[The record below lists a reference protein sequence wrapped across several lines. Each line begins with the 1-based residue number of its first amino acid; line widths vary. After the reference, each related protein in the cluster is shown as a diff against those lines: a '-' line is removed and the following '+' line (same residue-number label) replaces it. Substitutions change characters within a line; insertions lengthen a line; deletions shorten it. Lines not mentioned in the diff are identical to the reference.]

1 MRSTTGITIA
11 YCGALI
17 VALCAGQTMR
27 AQAASS
33 PAPAAGARYEDS
45 TNELS
50 VEVGKAVLVDC
61 AQPIKQVA
69 VGTGDIAEATAISP
83 TEIMITGKGPGMT
96 SLIIWDIHGGRQFFN
111 VTVRPSVGLVGDNL
125 DAIRR
130 ELRTEL
136 PGQTIH
142 VSYSNN
148 NVFLRGTVSDL
159 NSSARA
165 VQIAST
171 GGKVVNL
178 LDVNVPKSDP
188 QILLKVRFV
197 SVNRNKALT
206 LGVNLFNLGLG
217 NALGGVSTGQL
228 TPPTISGSG
237 SSSSSGG
244 FTGAAGQASFSQ
256 QGNIFA
262 YFPGLNVGADIHALE
277 EKGVVEVL
285 AEPNV
290 LATDGKEASFLAG
303 GEFPYPVVSGT
314 SGGTA
319 AVSIEFKDY
328 GIRLNFIPTITPR
341 GTIRLQVAPE
351 VSALDYTNEVEISG
365 FEVPGI
371 TTQKV
376 NTEVEL
382 KDGQTFIIGG
392 LLDKN
397 ITDTFQKIPFLGDI
411 PILGKLFQSEIKT
424 KNDLELIVMVT
435 PEVVAPLPA
444 GTPQPNLKFPDP
456 QFIPPNSNI
465 PMHQP
470 DEKTADNTLPPP
482 PATVP
487 VETLIQSLQPE
498 KPLIIDTGK
507 GGFGTSGGTINSGG
521 PGSGAPTSS
530 GVTPQ

>member
-1 MRSTTGITIA
+1 LRTTTGITIA
-11 YCGALI
+11 YCSALI
-17 VALCAGQTMR
+17 VALCTGQVVQ
-27 AQAASS
+27 AQAAPSSS
-33 PAPAAGARYEDS
+33 PSAGARYEDS
-45 TNELS
+45 TNELN

-69 VGTGDIAEATAISP
+69 VGTGEVAEATAISP
-83 TEIMITGKGPGMT
+83 TEIMITGKGPGTT
-96 SLIIWDIHGGRQFFN
+96 SLILWDIHGGRQFFS
-111 VTVRPSVGLVGDNL
+111 VTVRPSAGLTGDNL

-130 ELRTEL
+130 ELKTEL
-136 PGQTIH
+136 PGQTIR
-142 VSYSNN
+142 VSYSNSS
-148 NVFLRGTVSDL
+148 VFLRGTVNDL
-159 NSSARA
+159 TSSERA
-165 VQIAST
+165 VQIASSA
-171 GGKVVNL
+171 GKVVNL

-197 SVNRNKALT
+197 SVDRSKALT
-206 LGVNLFNLGLG
+206 LGINLFNLGLG

-228 TPPTISGSG
+228 TPPTISNSG
-237 SSSSSGG
+237 SSSSSEGI
-244 FTGAAGQASFSQ
+244 TGPAGTAAFSTE
-256 QGNIFA
+256 GNIFA
-262 YFPGLNVGADIHALE
+262 YFPGLKVGADLHALE
-277 EKGVVEVL
+277 EKEVAEVL
-285 AEPNV
+285 AEPNL
-290 LATDGKEASFLAG
+290 LASDGKEASFLAG
-303 GEFPYPVVSGT
+303 GQFPYPVVSGT

-351 VSALDYTNEVEISG
+351 VSALDYANEVEISG

-371 TTQKV
+371 TVRRV

-424 KNDLELIVMVT
+424 KNDTELIVLVT
-435 PEVVAPLPA
+435 PEIVSPLPA
-444 GTPQPNLKFPDP
+444 GTPTPNLKYPDP

-470 DEKTADNTLPPP
+470 DEKTADNTLPPA
-482 PATVP
+482 PATIP
-487 VETLIQSLQPE
+487 VETLIQSMKPE
-498 KPLIIDTGK
+498 KPLVIESGTGA
-507 GGFGTSGGTINSGG
+507 FGTSSQTINNGG
-521 PGSGAPTSS
+521 SSSTSTTTT
-530 GVTPQ
+530 GTQ